1 MSIGFTKTL
10 YFFILYY
17 MSISIF
23 NTKKFK
29 DSLFYVR
36 TFNSVVVAMALLP
49 FLMYYVAE
57 CPMQGVCEFLCLLVL
72 SVILFGIP
80 VIGIVAALNDCDSSR
95 GTYTISTIVLTILL
109 SPTIIIVEPIYRL
122 IYKCLYGRAYKRK
135 ELYRMVGEFKGV

>member
-1 MSIGFTKTL
+1 
-10 YFFILYY
+10 
-17 MSISIF
+17 MSISVF

-36 TFNSVVVAMALLP
+36 TFNSVTIAMALLP

-57 CPMQGVCEFLCLLVL
+57 CPIQCVSEFLCMLVL

-80 VIGIVAALNDCDSSR
+80 IIGIVAALNDYNSSN
-95 GTYTISTIVLTILL
+95 GSYDTTTIIITILL

-122 IYKCLYGRAYKRK
+122 IYKCLYGRAYKRQ